1 MRQLLPFLFSFFSA
15 AIYSQTYSGGGGAIP
30 DAGPQVAFPITVSG
44 LSPSTVD
51 TIFGVETICLNITHT
66 WDADLNILL
75 QAPDGTMVDLSVGN
89 GGSGHNYT
97 NTCFNGFAA
106 TPIVA
111 GSAPFTG
118 TFRPQGFLGAVNN
131 GQNGNGQWKLLIQD
145 TYPADAGTLLNWS
158 ITFGNNPA
166 KPFLFTSSNLPLV
179 LINTF
184 GASIPDEPKIAAQM
198 GIVYN
203 GVGVRNYLTD
213 APNNYNNKIGIE
225 MRGSSSMSFP
235 QKSYGLETRDINGTQ
250 KDTMI
255 LGMPKEHDWILYA
268 PYDDKTC
275 MRNVLSYDIANKTGH
290 YASRTVFCELF
301 INGQYQGIYV
311 MMEKIKRDNN
321 RVDIAKLKPTDI
333 SGDDLTGGYIIK
345 VDKQTGSGGGGWNS
359 NFTSSTGSNIF
370 FQYHYPKDVDIVIQQ
385 KNYIQAY
392 VDSFEVALNGPNF
405 ADPAIGFRK
414 YADVN
419 SFIDYFIL
427 NEISRNVDGYRLSTF
442 LHKDKNSN
450 GGKLKVGPAWD
461 YNLAWWNANYCNG
474 NLSTGWAYQ
483 FNSVCGGDPWQV
495 PFWWARMMQDSEFKN
510 QLKCRWTQ
518 LRQTTLN
525 TAVLTNFVDSVALY
539 LNESQQR
546 HFTAWPILGVYTWPN
561 PSPIPADYAGEIMA
575 MKAWMMNRVNWLD
588 ANIPG
593 TCTVGI
599 NEWNTNENAVTV
611 YPNPFSNQL
620 NIGFYVPSTTQA
632 SISISD
638 MLGNVVYTSATKQL
652 VVGDNLFEVNL
663 SGNQLKEGFYLL
675 SVHTPEGVIVKKI
688 CKTKE

>member
-1 MRQLLPFLFSFFSA
+1 MKQTLLLIFTIFSVTTQA
-15 AIYSQTYSGGGGAIP
+15 QTYSGGGGAIP

-44 LSPSTVD
+44 LSPATVD
-51 TIFGVETICLNITHT
+51 TVFGVETICLNITHT

-75 QAPDGTMVDLSVGN
+75 QAPDGTIVDLSVGN
-89 GGSGHNYT
+89 GGSGDNYT
-97 NTCFNGFAA
+97 NTCFNGFAT

-111 GSAPFTG
+111 GTAPFTG

-145 TYPADAGTLLNWS
+145 TYAADAGTLLNWS

-166 KPFLFTSSNLPLV
+166 KPFLFTSSNLPIV

-198 GIVYN
+198 GIIYN

-250 KDTMI
+250 KDTMV

-345 VDKQTGSGGGGWNS
+345 VDKQTGSGGSGGWNS

-414 YADVN
+414 FADVN
-419 SFIDYFIL
+419 SFVDYFIL
-427 NEISRNVDGYRLSTF
+427 NEISRNVDGYRLSTY

-450 GGKLKVGPAWD
+450 GGKLKIGPAWD

-483 FNSVCGGDPWQV
+483 FNSVCGGDSWQV
-495 PFWWARMMQDSEFKN
+495 PFWWTRMMQDTEFKN

-525 TAVLTNFVDSVALY
+525 TTLLSNFIDSVALF
-539 LNESQQR
+539 LGESQQR

-575 MKAWMMNRVNWLD
+575 MKTWMINRVNWLD
-588 ANIPG
+588 ANMPG

-599 NEWNTNENAVTV
+599 VENSDFEKSFYV
-611 YPNPFSNQL
+611 YPNPFTNTIKLS
-620 NIGFYVPSTTQA
+620 FYLPENEKA
-632 SISISD
+632 SIRIVD
-638 MLGNVVYTSATKQL
+638 MLGRTVYEEQTKTYLKGDNSVEINLDAQSIEKGIYFISYTS
-652 VVGDNLFEVNL
+652 N
-663 SGNQLKEGFYLL
+663 GNTVSKK
-675 SVHTPEGVIVKKI
+675 IVKD
-688 CKTKE
+688 